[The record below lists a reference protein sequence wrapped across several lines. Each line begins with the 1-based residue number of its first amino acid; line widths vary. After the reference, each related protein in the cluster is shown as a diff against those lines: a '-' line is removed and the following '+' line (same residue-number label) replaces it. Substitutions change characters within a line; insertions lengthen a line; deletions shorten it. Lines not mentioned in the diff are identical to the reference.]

1 MLEYVCLQQTSIVF
15 YALGL
20 EFLLFINTRGVDVGG
35 RPSFFFFEFSIARYV
50 LGIVWSLTHL
60 LLSVSGEHNRLLSA
74 NAILDGIRIVVLM
87 LQLLWHRHWCVGEG
101 WQTLRKRNA
110 LQILTPYFLSGIIIS
125 TLSSVVSSATL
136 YHNSTEKLYYANIA
150 VQASYLFGCVILVY
164 LNLQSMHRGYVYYTI
179 FLCCA
184 WNTCFVAVATYVF
197 NQVYDM
203 PITFS
208 ESFGYLGQVV
218 HWLFCSVMCF
228 LLHAFDSKSYSG
240 PGCADDTPI
249 AIEVKPRLSISATSS
264 PLRRS
269 APSTPDPKHGV
280 SSSVEFSI
288 VPSASNSVTAS
299 PADSLPGS
307 VESETPAGTLVNPA
321 VRASLMSRFEAVAHL
336 TPIATDSH
344 TMFVQDVEDLDQE
357 TPPHE
362 SIQSTPTHFA
372 NSATPFGI
380 TNSMGSS
387 AIVTPMTHV
396 HAFQVTPGTDQ
407 GWITSS
413 IESDDL
419 ANPSLMQL
427 HKLLV
432 SIANWMLIGVLIGFG
447 DAIVA
452 NIFSDLPRC
461 TQLDPF
467 SSGWTDALKSLFD
480 FLT

>member
-1 MLEYVCLQQTSIVF
+1 MVSSI
-15 YALGL
+15 L
-20 EFLLFINTRGVDVGG
+20 
-35 RPSFFFFEFSIARYV
+35 
-50 LGIVWSLTHL
+50 
-60 LLSVSGEHNRLLSA
+60 
-74 NAILDGIRIVVLM
+74 
-87 LQLLWHRHWCVGEG
+87 
-101 WQTLRKRNA
+101 
-110 LQILTPYFLSGIIIS
+110 
-125 TLSSVVSSATL
+125 SSATL
-136 YHNSTEKLYYANIA
+136 YHKSTDKLYYVNIA
-150 VQASYLFGCVILVY
+150 AQATYLCGCVVIVFFNRQNIY
-164 LNLQSMHRGYVYYTI
+164 RGYLYYTF

-184 WNTCFVAVATYVF
+184 WNTSILGIATYMF
-197 NQVYDM
+197 NQVYGI
-203 PITFS
+203 PIAFS
-208 ESFGYLGQVV
+208 EPYGYLGQVV
-218 HWLFCSVMCF
+218 QWLFGAVVLF
-228 LLHAFDSKSYSG
+228 LLHSFDSKSYSG
-240 PGCADDTPI
+240 PGCADDAPI
-249 AIEVKPRLSISATSS
+249 EIKPRLSISATSS